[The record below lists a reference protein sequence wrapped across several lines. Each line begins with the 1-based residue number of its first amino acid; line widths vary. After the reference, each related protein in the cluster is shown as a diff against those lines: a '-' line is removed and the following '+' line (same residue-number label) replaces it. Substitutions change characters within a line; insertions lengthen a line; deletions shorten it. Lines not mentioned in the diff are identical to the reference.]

1 MNKDVMISTMLQRI
15 FVHLSLIL
23 LFAFTQ
29 MGVATHEI
37 SHLTDRNQPHQQD
50 KNSHESQCGQCL
62 TYSHAATADVSPPY
76 VFGVTP
82 VVQVYTLGA
91 FASST
96 LTTSSFYSARAPP
109 SFSQV

>member
-1 MNKDVMISTMLQRI
+1 MLQRAI
-15 FVHLSLIL
+15 VHFSLIL

-37 SHLTDRNQPHQQD
+37 SHLTDNNQSHQQD

-62 TYSHAATADVSPPY
+62 AYSHAATADVSNPY
-76 VFGVTP
+76 VFDVSA

-91 FASST
+91 FTSTT
-96 LTTSSFYSARAPP
+96 LTTSSVYSARAPP
-109 SFSQV
+109 HASQA